1 MNERKNMTVLIGFV
15 LSISL
20 IASTFTVFF
29 LINSYGQ
36 VHMQTLGEIFQRI
49 IEKQPEAENIILET
63 LKEYK
68 SNPEIS
74 SDTNILLLHGYKQT
88 DLFPASKAYSSLF
101 ILAGFGIGCILFI
114 ITLIFWHR
122 KDILRIKFLT
132 TYLEKVNNGDSD
144 ILFQVGEDDLSKV
157 QDEIYKTV
165 TMLSQTRNMALRAK
179 NNFAE
184 NLYNIAHQIKTPI
197 TSISLSVQIMR
208 ENPSS
213 KYLDQIQGRL
223 SQLTHLEET
232 LLLLS
237 RIDAGTLPL
246 EKKAVDLYTV
256 LMLAA
261 DNLQD
266 LLAKSNVSVDI
277 PELGEITIQADLDW
291 TMEAIINLLKN
302 CMEHTP
308 PGGVIHCS
316 YEQNPIYTQIKI
328 WDTGA
333 GFAKEDLPHLFER
346 FYRGQNAIHSGIG
359 IGLSLSK
366 AIIESQ
372 NGTISAKNLVDG
384 GACYEIRFYSH

>member
-1 MNERKNMTVLIGFV
+1 MNERKNMAVLIGFV
-15 LSISL
+15 LSVSL
-20 IASTFTVFF
+20 IVSAFTVLF

-49 IEKQPEAENIILET
+49 IEKQPGAENAILET

-74 SDTNILLLHGYKQT
+74 SNTNILLLHGYKQS
-88 DLFPASKAYSSLF
+88 DLFPASKTYSSLL
-101 ILAGFGIGCILFI
+101 ILAGFGVGCFLFI

-122 KDILRIKFLT
+122 KDISRIKSLT
-132 TYLEKVNNGDSD
+132 AYLEKVNNGDSD
-144 ILFQVGEDDLSKV
+144 VLFQVGEDDFSKL

-165 TMLSQTRNMALRAK
+165 TMLYQTRDTALKAK

-208 ENPSS
+208 ENPSP
-213 KYLDQIQGRL
+213 KYLDQIQGQLFRL
-223 SQLTHLEET
+223 TRLEET

-246 EKKAVDLYTV
+246 DIKTVDVYTV

-261 DNLQD
+261 DNLGE

-277 PELGEITIQADLDW
+277 PELGETSIQADLDW
-291 TMEAIINLLKN
+291 TMEAVINLLKN

-308 PGGVIHCS
+308 SGGIIHCL
-316 YEQNPIYTQIKI
+316 YEQNPIYTQIQI

-333 GFAKEDLPHLFER
+333 GFAKEDISHLFER
-346 FYRGQNAIHSGIG
+346 FYRGQNAAHGGIG

-372 NGTISAKNLVDG
+372 NGTISAKNIADG
-384 GACYEIRFYSH
+384 GACFEIRFYSH

>member
-1 MNERKNMTVLIGFV
+1 MSERKNIVVLIGFV
-15 LSISL
+15 LSVSL
-20 IASTFTVFF
+20 IACAFTAMF
-29 LINSYGQ
+29 IMSNYGQ
-36 VHMQTLGEIFQRI
+36 AYMQALGEIFHRV
-49 IEKQPEAENIILET
+49 IEKQPEAEGAILEA

-68 SNPEIS
+68 FSPKIS
-74 SDTNILLLHGYKQT
+74 ANENILLLHGYKQA
-88 DLFPASKAYSSLF
+88 DLFPSAQTYTSLF
-101 ILAGFGIGCILFI
+101 IMAGFGIGCVLFLS
-114 ITLIFWHR
+114 TLIFWQR
-122 KDILRIKFLT
+122 KSISRIKSLT
-132 TYLEKVNNGDSD
+132 TYLEKVNVGDSD
-144 ILFQVGEDDLSKV
+144 VLFQVGEDDFSKL

-165 TMLSQTRNMALRAK
+165 TMLFQTRDTVLKAK

-208 ENPSS
+208 ENPSP
-213 KYLDQIQGRL
+213 KYLDQIQGQLSRL
-223 SQLTHLEET
+223 TRLEEA

-246 EKKAVDLYTV
+246 DIKTVDVYTV

-261 DNLQD
+261 DNLGE

-277 PELGEITIQADLDW
+277 PELGETPIQADLDW

-308 PGGVIHCS
+308 SGGAIHCS
-316 YEQNPIYTQIKI
+316 YEQNPIYTQIQI

-333 GFAKEDLPHLFER
+333 GFAKEDIPHLFER
-346 FYRGQNAIHSGIG
+346 FYRGKNATHGGIG

-372 NGTISAKNLVDG
+372 NGTISAKNIADG
-384 GACYEIRFYSH
+384 GACFEIRFYSH

>member
-144 ILFQVGEDDLSKV
+144 ILFQVGEDDLSKL

-291 TMEAIINLLKN
+291 TMETIINLLKN

>member
-1 MNERKNMTVLIGFV
+1 MNERKNIAVLIGFV
-15 LSISL
+15 LSVSL
-20 IASTFTVFF
+20 IASVFTAMFIV
-29 LINSYGQ
+29 NNYGQ
-36 VHMQTLGEIFQRI
+36 AHMQTLGEIFHRV
-49 IEKQPEAENIILET
+49 IEKQPEAENAILET

-68 SNPEIS
+68 FSPEIS
-74 SDTNILLLHGYKQT
+74 ANENILSLHGYKQA
-88 DLFPASKAYSSLF
+88 DLFPTAKTYISVF
-101 ILAGFGIGCILFI
+101 ILAGFGIGCTLFLS
-114 ITLIFWHR
+114 TLIFWHR
-122 KDILRIKFLT
+122 KVISRIQSLT
-132 TYLEKVNNGDSD
+132 TYLEKVNSGDSD
-144 ILFQVGEDDLSKV
+144 VLFQVGEDDFSKF

-165 TMLSQTRNMALRAK
+165 TMLYQTRDTALKAK

-208 ENPSS
+208 ENPSP
-213 KYLDQIQGRL
+213 KYLDQIQGQL
-223 SQLTHLEET
+223 SKLTHLEEA

-246 EKKAVDLYTV
+246 EIKTVDVYTV

-261 DNLQD
+261 DNLQE

-277 PELGEITIQADLDW
+277 PELSEMSIQADLNW
-291 TMEAIINLLKN
+291 TMETIINLLKN

-308 PGGVIHCS
+308 SGGAIHCS

-333 GFAKEDLPHLFER
+333 GFAKEDIPHLFER
-346 FYRGQNAIHSGIG
+346 FYRGQNAPHGGIG

-372 NGTISAKNLVDG
+372 NGTISAKNLSDG
-384 GACYEIRFYSH
+384 GACFEIRFYSH

>member
-1 MNERKNMTVLIGFV
+1 M
-15 LSISL
+15 
-20 IASTFTVFF
+20 
-29 LINSYGQ
+29 
-36 VHMQTLGEIFQRI
+36 
-49 IEKQPEAENIILET
+49 
-63 LKEYK
+63 
-68 SNPEIS
+68 
-74 SDTNILLLHGYKQT
+74 
-88 DLFPASKAYSSLF
+88 SKL
-101 ILAGFGIGCILFI
+101 
-114 ITLIFWHR
+114 
-122 KDILRIKFLT
+122 
-132 TYLEKVNNGDSD
+132 
-144 ILFQVGEDDLSKV
+144 

-246 EKKAVDLYTV
+246 EKKAADLYTV

>member
-144 ILFQVGEDDLSKV
+144 ILFQVGEDDLSKL

-261 DNLQD
+261 DNLQE
-266 LLAKSNVSVDI
+266 LLAKSNVSVNI

>member
-144 ILFQVGEDDLSKV
+144 ILFQVGEDDLSKL

-165 TMLSQTRNMALRAK
+165 TMLSQTRNICL
-179 NNFAE
+179 
-184 NLYNIAHQIKTPI
+184 
-197 TSISLSVQIMR
+197 
-208 ENPSS
+208 
-213 KYLDQIQGRL
+213 
-223 SQLTHLEET
+223 
-232 LLLLS
+232 
-237 RIDAGTLPL
+237 
-246 EKKAVDLYTV
+246 LYTSD
-256 LMLAA
+256 AA
-261 DNLQD
+261 DD
-266 LLAKSNVSVDI
+266 
-277 PELGEITIQADLDW
+277 
-291 TMEAIINLLKN
+291 
-302 CMEHTP
+302 
-308 PGGVIHCS
+308 
-316 YEQNPIYTQIKI
+316 
-328 WDTGA
+328 
-333 GFAKEDLPHLFER
+333 
-346 FYRGQNAIHSGIG
+346 
-359 IGLSLSK
+359 
-366 AIIESQ
+366 
-372 NGTISAKNLVDG
+372 
-384 GACYEIRFYSH
+384 

>member
-1 MNERKNMTVLIGFV
+1 MNERKNMAVLIGFV
-15 LSISL
+15 LSVSL
-20 IASTFTVFF
+20 IASTFTALF

-49 IEKQPEAENIILET
+49 IEKQPEAENAIMET

-74 SDTNILLLHGYKQT
+74 SNTNILLLYGYKQN
-88 DLFPASKAYSSLF
+88 DLFPASKTYSSLF
-101 ILAGFGIGCILFI
+101 ILAGFGIGCVLFI

-122 KDILRIKFLT
+122 KDISRIKSLT
-132 TYLEKVNNGDSD
+132 TCLEKVNNGDSD
-144 ILFQVGEDDLSKV
+144 ILFQVGEDDFSKL

-165 TMLSQTRNMALRAK
+165 TMLYQTRDMALKAK

-197 TSISLSVQIMR
+197 TSISLSAQLMR

-213 KYLDQIQGRL
+213 KYLDQIQGQL

-237 RIDAGTLPL
+237 RIDVGTLPL

-261 DNLQD
+261 DNLGE
-266 LLAKSNVSVDI
+266 LLTKSNVSVDI
-277 PELGEITIQADLDW
+277 PELGEMTIQADLDW
-291 TMEAIINLLKN
+291 TMEAVINLLKN

-328 WDTGA
+328 WDTGD

-346 FYRGQNAIHSGIG
+346 FYRGQNAVHSGIG

-372 NGTISAKNLVDG
+372 NGTISAKNLADG
-384 GACYEIRFYSH
+384 GACFEIRLYSH

>member
-1 MNERKNMTVLIGFV
+1 
-15 LSISL
+15 
-20 IASTFTVFF
+20 
-29 LINSYGQ
+29 
-36 VHMQTLGEIFQRI
+36 
-49 IEKQPEAENIILET
+49 
-63 LKEYK
+63 
-68 SNPEIS
+68 
-74 SDTNILLLHGYKQT
+74 
-88 DLFPASKAYSSLF
+88 
-101 ILAGFGIGCILFI
+101 
-114 ITLIFWHR
+114 
-122 KDILRIKFLT
+122 
-132 TYLEKVNNGDSD
+132 
-144 ILFQVGEDDLSKV
+144 
-157 QDEIYKTV
+157 
-165 TMLSQTRNMALRAK
+165 
-179 NNFAE
+179 
-184 NLYNIAHQIKTPI
+184 
-197 TSISLSVQIMR
+197 MR

-291 TMEAIINLLKN
+291 TMETIINLLKN

>member
-144 ILFQVGEDDLSKV
+144 ILFQVGEDDLSKL

-308 PGGVIHCS
+308 TGGVIHCS

>member
-68 SNPEIS
+68 SNPKIS

-144 ILFQVGEDDLSKV
+144 ILFQVGEDDLSKL

>member
-144 ILFQVGEDDLSKV
+144 ILFQVGEDDLSKL

-256 LMLAA
+256 LMLAT

-308 PGGVIHCS
+308 LGGVIHCS

>member
-20 IASTFTVFF
+20 ITSTFTVFF

-132 TYLEKVNNGDSD
+132 TYLEKINNGDSD
-144 ILFQVGEDDLSKV
+144 ILFQVGEDDLSKL

-184 NLYNIAHQIKTPI
+184 NLYNIAHQIKIPI

>member
-144 ILFQVGEDDLSKV
+144 ILFQVGEDDLSKL

-256 LMLAA
+256 LMLDA

>member
-1 MNERKNMTVLIGFV
+1 MNERKIMTVLIGFV

-122 KDILRIKFLT
+122 KDISRIKFLT

-144 ILFQVGEDDLSKV
+144 ILFQVGEDDLSKL

-165 TMLSQTRNMALRAK
+165 TMLSQTRDMALRAK

-372 NGTISAKNLVDG
+372 NGTISAKNLADG

>member
-1 MNERKNMTVLIGFV
+1 MSERKNVSILIGFV
-15 LSISL
+15 LSVSL
-20 IASTFTVFF
+20 IASAFTAMFIV
-29 LINSYGQ
+29 NTYGQ
-36 VHMQTLGEIFQRI
+36 AHMQTLGEIFHRV
-49 IEKQPEAENIILET
+49 IEKQPEAENTILET

-68 SNPEIS
+68 FNPEIS
-74 SDTNILLLHGYKQT
+74 VNENILLVYGYKQA
-88 DLFPASKAYSSLF
+88 DLFPAAQTYISLS
-101 ILAGFGIGCILFI
+101 ILAGFGIGCTLFLS
-114 ITLIFWHR
+114 TLIFWHR
-122 KDILRIKFLT
+122 KDRSRIKSLT
-132 TYLEKVNNGDSD
+132 TYLEKVNIGDSD
-144 ILFQVGEDDLSKV
+144 VLFQVGEDDFSKL

-165 TMLSQTRNMALRAK
+165 TMLFQTRDTALKAK

-208 ENPSS
+208 ENPSP
-213 KYLDQIQGRL
+213 KYLNQIQGQL
-223 SQLTHLEET
+223 SRLTHLEET

-246 EKKAVDLYTV
+246 EKRTVDIYTV

-261 DNLQD
+261 DNLEE
-266 LLAKSNVSVDI
+266 LLAKLNISVDI
-277 PELGEITIQADLDW
+277 PELGEMSIQADLDW

-308 PGGVIHCS
+308 SGGVIRCS
-316 YEQNPIYTQIKI
+316 YEQNPIYTQIQI

-333 GFAKEDLPHLFER
+333 GFAKEDIPHLFER
-346 FYRGQNAIHSGIG
+346 FYRGQNATHGGIG

-372 NGTISAKNLVDG
+372 NGTIGAKNLADG
-384 GACYEIRFYSH
+384 GACFEIRFYSH

>member
-144 ILFQVGEDDLSKV
+144 ILFQVGEDDLSKL

-372 NGTISAKNLVDG
+372 NGTISAKNLSDG
-384 GACYEIRFYSH
+384 GACFEIRFYSH

>member
-1 MNERKNMTVLIGFV
+1 
-15 LSISL
+15 
-20 IASTFTVFF
+20 
-29 LINSYGQ
+29 
-36 VHMQTLGEIFQRI
+36 
-49 IEKQPEAENIILET
+49 
-63 LKEYK
+63 
-68 SNPEIS
+68 
-74 SDTNILLLHGYKQT
+74 
-88 DLFPASKAYSSLF
+88 
-101 ILAGFGIGCILFI
+101 
-114 ITLIFWHR
+114 
-122 KDILRIKFLT
+122 
-132 TYLEKVNNGDSD
+132 
-144 ILFQVGEDDLSKV
+144 
-157 QDEIYKTV
+157 
-165 TMLSQTRNMALRAK
+165 MLSQTRNMTLRAK

-291 TMEAIINLLKN
+291 TMEAIINLLKI

>member
-1 MNERKNMTVLIGFV
+1 MSKRKNIAVLIGSV
-15 LSISL
+15 LSVSL
-20 IASTFTVFF
+20 IVSAFTAMF
-29 LINSYGQ
+29 IMSNYGQ
-36 VHMQTLGEIFQRI
+36 AHMETLGEIFHRV
-49 IEKQPEAENIILET
+49 IEKQPEAEEAIWET

-68 SNPEIS
+68 FSPEIS
-74 SDTNILLLHGYKQT
+74 ANENILLLHGYKQA
-88 DLFPASKAYSSLF
+88 DLFSSAQTDTSLF
-101 ILAGFGIGCILFI
+101 IMAGFGMGCALFLS
-114 ITLIFWHR
+114 TLFFWHR
-122 KDILRIKFLT
+122 KDISRINSLT

-144 ILFQVGEDDLSKV
+144 ILFQVGEDDFSKL

-165 TMLSQTRNMALRAK
+165 TMLYQTRDMALKAK

-197 TSISLSVQIMR
+197 TSISLSVQVMR
-208 ENPSS
+208 EGPSP
-213 KYLDQIQGRL
+213 KYLDQIQGQL
-223 SQLTHLEET
+223 SRLTHLEEA

-246 EKKAVDLYTV
+246 EKRAVDVYTV

-261 DNLQD
+261 DDLGE

-277 PELGEITIQADLDW
+277 PELGEMTIQADLDW

-308 PGGVIHCS
+308 SGGTIHCS
-316 YEQNPIYTQIKI
+316 YEQNPIYTQIQI

-333 GFAKEDLPHLFER
+333 GFAREDIPHLFER
-346 FYRGQNAIHSGIG
+346 FYRGQNAAHGGIG

-372 NGTISAKNLVDG
+372 NGMISAKNIADG
-384 GACYEIRFYSH
+384 GACFEIRFYSH